1 METLRK
7 DRGKASAGKLQQG
20 FTLIELVIVLAVLG
34 ALASIAVPQLSGLQ
48 EDAELAGHAS
58 VVSSELN
65 GAFAKDLADG
75 NLKSGGKDGDFD
87 WTAPDVCGEKIAD
100 VSPTVNS
107 IVEEGEWAASSAPVP
122 GGADGTETASMEIK
136 VPGYDSDTNS
146 VTVKTRLIVY
156 LFSE

>member
-1 METLRK
+1 MLQR
-7 DRGKASAGKLQQG
+7 SIGKLQQG

-34 ALASIAVPQLSGLQ
+34 ALASIAVPRLTGLQ
-48 EDAELAGHAS
+48 GDAELSGTAS

-65 GAFAKDLADG
+65 GAFAKDLANGTLQNEDG
-75 NLKSGGKDGDFD
+75 ESINWTKSDI
-87 WTAPDVCGEKIAD
+87 CGEKIAD

-122 GGADGTETASMEIK
+122 GGVGGADGTETASIEIK

-146 VTVKTRLIVY
+146 VTSNTCWLVKER
-156 LFSE
+156 